1 MNFDIFDIIKLLI
14 VLDIIKTLVLYE
26 LIKLIKQIAA
36 YLAD

>member
-36 YLAD
+36 YLAQ